1 MCTNRALT
9 DLYASSARFIQLLN
23 RKLAYVCIADYY
35 KSEQNVL
42 FCLTLIIIFMK
53 KHSLT
58 PLSGRYYRWLYGLLD
73 VVTMTDTLM

>member
-1 MCTNRALT
+1 
-9 DLYASSARFIQLLN
+9 
-23 RKLAYVCIADYY
+23 
-35 KSEQNVL
+35 
-42 FCLTLIIIFMK
+42 MK